1 MQPFSNTNTV
11 MSKSKTNK
19 ASGARKSKRTKVDNT
34 ASSSPGKE
42 RTTDE
47 SINTTKARRISDES
61 IQQQEDKEEAQWW
74 KIHVDKASTLIHK
87 CMKAYNWDKD
97 TAKRVFASYRQF
109 LVVKK
114 EEEDW
119 SVEPKL
125 KPCWSVDRMWDEHT
139 DIEDYSFD
147 METLCEYFL
156 PCCVCYFIW

>member
-1 MQPFSNTNTV
+1 MAN
-11 MSKSKTNK
+11 SKTNK
-19 ASGARKSKRTKVDNT
+19 ATAGARKSKRTKVDDA
-34 ASSSPGKE
+34 ASSSPDAE

-47 SINTTKARRISDES
+47 STKTKAARRVSDES

-74 KIHVDKASTLIHK
+74 KIHVDKASTLINK

-125 KPCWSVDRMWDEHT
+125 KPCWSVDRMWEEHT
-139 DIEDYSFD
+139 DMEDYSFD

-156 PCCVCYFIW
+156 SCCVCYFIEVTGD